1 VYDCCSS
8 SHARV
13 FVELLFSSFLQ
24 AAGRNVTI
32 HGIEA
37 DPLAALVQYM
47 LAMKTKYALF
57 ELSILIGS

>member
-1 VYDCCSS
+1 MQ
-8 SHARV
+8 V
-13 FVELLFSSFLQ
+13 FVEFLFSPFLQ

-32 HGIEA
+32 HGVEA

-47 LAMKTKYALF
+47 IAMKTKYALF